1 MILRTGVAHATS
13 CVSSLPPSFD
23 DKGKHLR
30 TSCLLFGLLWLFTV
44 LPTCIFHYISFT
56 AVKGMA
62 RVLAIPMMR
71 LVEASI
77 TLEMIMQ
84 AAGLRV

>member
-1 MILRTGVAHATS
+1 MIR
-13 CVSSLPPSFD
+13 VSIYEHHVFFLDCCGS
-23 DKGKHLR
+23 
-30 TSCLLFGLLWLFTV
+30 LLF

-56 AVKGMA
+56 AVKDMA